1 MVSSENYLILSGK
14 DAQQNEQLVKK
25 YLRPGDAYLH
35 ADIHGTY
42 CNAVLILVHDHIHQV
57 QLPHSS
63 VLYCLVNCTVRLVA
77 LLPLLFNND

>member
-35 ADIHGTY
+35 ADIHGEY
-42 CNAVLILVHDHIHQV
+42 CCATPLLVHDQI
-57 QLPHSS
+57 
-63 VLYCLVNCTVRLVA
+63 C
-77 LLPLLFNND
+77 

>member
-35 ADIHGTY
+35 ADIHGKY
-42 CNAVLILVHDHIHQV
+42 CCVMLTLVHDHT
-57 QLPHSS
+57 
-63 VLYCLVNCTVRLVA
+63 CLV
-77 LLPLLFNND
+77 